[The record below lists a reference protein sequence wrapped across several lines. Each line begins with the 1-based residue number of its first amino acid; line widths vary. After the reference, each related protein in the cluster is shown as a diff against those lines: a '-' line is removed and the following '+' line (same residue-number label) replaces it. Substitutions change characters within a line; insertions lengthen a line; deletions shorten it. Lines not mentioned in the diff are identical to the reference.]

1 MKLSHYPE
9 VDDSIFLI
17 VRFIKMECL
26 WNFVVSLMILYFFK
40 QERHNTYYKR
50 RFVIVLEYN
59 KNIIFQQISK

>member
-17 VRFIKMECL
+17 VRFIKME
-26 WNFVVSLMILYFFK
+26 WNSSLMILYFFK